1 MMKAIAL
8 DVDGTIT
15 NKNRRACVSAIK
27 AIHQAEDSGI
37 PVIIVTGNMLC
48 SSKMISTLLGTTG
61 GLVAE
66 NGGIIETPKGRKVR
80 GDFSKCENAYNYL
93 KSKHD
98 VEKVDLSSHRI
109 SEIALTRKIPVEI
122 IKETL
127 KDFEVKIYDSKFAIH
142 LTDPAVSKGSSLK
155 MVAEDLGINVHD
167 IIAIG
172 DSENDMEFLEV
183 AGFKVAVANANPELK
198 DIADYVTTSYYG
210 DGAAEAIHKFVL

>member
-66 NGGIIETPKGRKVR
+66 NGGIIETPKGRKVL

-210 DGAAEAIHKFVL
+210 DGTAEAIHKFVL

>member
-66 NGGIIETPKGRKVR
+66 NGGIIETPKGRKVL

-127 KDFEVKIYDSKFAIH
+127 KDFEIKIYDSKFAIH